1 VILSRFARTPSVRI
15 PVLRLSPALL
25 LAFGAAAC
33 SVAPVTPRHDWP
45 ALPPASEV
53 PPDFSVIVV
62 GFVGGVV
69 KHDDPIR
76 SEVKL
81 AEHLRAEYPRGV
93 YVETFENRH
102 LKKAL
107 QMILARL
114 GADRSGLLSENEK
127 RQARI
132 ILYGHSWGGSA
143 MVELARKLDERGI
156 PVLLTVQVD
165 SVKRLGLDDSVIPS
179 NVMRAVNFYQPNGMI
194 HGRSEIRAADPTKTQ
209 IFGNFRFDYKEHP
222 LHCPEYPW
230 YDRAFAKTHTEMD
243 CDPAVWSQVD
253 ALIQQQI
260 SQTASKQDGQL

>member
-1 VILSRFARTPSVRI
+1 MIVSRFVRAPSARL
-15 PVLRLSPALL
+15 PVLRLSPTLL
-25 LAFGAAAC
+25 LAFSAAAC

-45 ALPPASEV
+45 SLPPASEV
-53 PPDFSVIVV
+53 PPAPPVIVV

-76 SEVKL
+76 SEVML
-81 AEHLRAEYPRGV
+81 AERLRAEYPSGV

-114 GADRSGLLSENEK
+114 GAGRSGLLSENEK

-132 ILYGHSWGGSA
+132 ILYGRSWGGSA

-165 SVKRLGLDDSVIPS
+165 SVKRFGMEDSLIPP
-179 NVMRAVNFYQPNGMI
+179 NVVRAANFYQSNGMI
-194 HGRSEIRAADPTKTQ
+194 HGKPQIRAADPAKTQ
-209 IFGNFRFDYKEHP
+209 ILGNFRFDYKDHP
-222 LHCPEYPW
+222 IHCPEYPW
-230 YDRAFAKTHTEMD
+230 YDRTFARAHTEID
-243 CDPAVWSQVD
+243 CDPAVWSQVET
-253 ALIQQQI
+253 LIRRQI
-260 SQTASKQDGQL
+260 DPAAVK